1 MIQFG
6 RPSRPPVLEKEVRR
20 LDLERFIREVTRKPG
35 VSGYERGVNGYIA
48 EQFKPLVDSV
58 EIDVMQNVI
67 ARVGSEGPV
76 VTISAHQDEIGM
88 VVTKI
93 EENGSVRLHRNG
105 GVDPRIL
112 PSLEVEIQGRKG
124 PVYGVIGSRPPHVQ
138 TPDEQQKAI
147 KFDEIFVDTG
157 YPVEKVRELVRIG
170 DPVVMLAEPQ
180 ILADGGMACK
190 TMDDRASVA
199 AMLVAAEELKR
210 MNVKA
215 QVCFVASSQE
225 EVGAYGAQ
233 TAAYTTDP
241 DFAIA
246 IDVTHGEGPGTGKF
260 QAFPLDKIVIERGP
274 FIHRK
279 LGRKMEAVAKKYRIP
294 FEVCASGGFTGT
306 DTDTMQVVR
315 GGIPMSLL
323 SIPLRYMHTTVE
335 TLKLD
340 VIRDAGRLMA
350 MTIAEMAEEWE
361 GFEWF

>member
-35 VSGYERGVNGYIA
+35 VSGYECGVNGYIA